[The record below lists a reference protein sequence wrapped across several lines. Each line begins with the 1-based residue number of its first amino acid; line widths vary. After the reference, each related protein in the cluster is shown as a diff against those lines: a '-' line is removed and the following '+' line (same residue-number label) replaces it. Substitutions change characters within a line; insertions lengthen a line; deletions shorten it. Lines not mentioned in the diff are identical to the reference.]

1 MKPFYSFVTLTAL
14 LALSSGAG
22 ALKVGDTLPK
32 IQVRDAFGKAV
43 SLPAK
48 QWTVIY
54 FYPEVFTGGCT
65 VEAHAYTQL
74 ADAFKKAKVQVYG
87 VSSDSA
93 AKQVDFVTKEKL
105 NIAMIP
111 DESGKLGKA
120 LEVTKIVNWYDR
132 DTFIISPEGKV
143 MQIKRSVNPNN
154 DAKDAL
160 AFISRGGK

>member
-1 MKPFYSFVTLTAL
+1 MKPFSSFIALTAL
-14 LALSSGAG
+14 LSLSSGAS

-32 IQVRDAFGKAV
+32 IQVQDAFGKSI

-93 AKQVDFVTKEKL
+93 AKQMDFVTKEKL

-111 DESGKLGKA
+111 DESGKLGKV
-120 LEVTKIVNWYDR
+120 LEVNKIVNWYDR

-160 AFISRGGK
+160 GFISRGGK

>member
-1 MKPFYSFVTLTAL
+1 MKTFYRFVALTAL

-32 IQVRDAFGKAV
+32 IQLQDAFGKAV
-43 SLPAK
+43 RLPAK

-93 AKQVDFVTKEKL
+93 AKQMDFVTKEKL

-120 LEVTKIVNWYDR
+120 LEVAKSLNWYNR
-132 DTFIISPEGKV
+132 DTFIINPEGKV
-143 MQIKRSVNPNN
+143 MQIKRGVNPND

-160 AFISRGGK
+160 TFISRGGK

>member
-1 MKPFYSFVTLTAL
+1 MKTFGSFVVLTAL
-14 LALSSGAG
+14 LTLSSGAG

-32 IQVRDAFGKAV
+32 IQLQDAFGKAV
-43 SLPAK
+43 TLPAK

-65 VEAHAYTQL
+65 VEAHEYTQL
-74 ADAFKKAKVQVYG
+74 ASAFKKANVQVYG

-111 DESGKLGKA
+111 DDSGKLGKA
-120 LEVTKIVNWYDR
+120 LEVTKVVSWYNR
-132 DTFIISPEGKV
+132 DTFIISPEGKI
-143 MQIKRSVNPNN
+143 MQIKRGVNPKN
-154 DAKDAL
+154 DAKEAL